1 MSPDHKYQGFLVCT
15 SQASAG
21 ASVPWGKPGS
31 LIWVITAATLLRG
44 AACELILVGRNIQE
58 RAGRFYLDP
67 EGWGKLGLVMVRSG
81 RVGLRIR
88 ALTAGRGWSHSGW
101 LCPYHLQDDAS
112 AGPARLR

>member
-67 EGWGKLGLVMVRSG
+67 EGWGKLGFVMVRSG
-81 RVGLRIR
+81 G
-88 ALTAGRGWSHSGW
+88 
-101 LCPYHLQDDAS
+101 S
-112 AGPARLR
+112 A